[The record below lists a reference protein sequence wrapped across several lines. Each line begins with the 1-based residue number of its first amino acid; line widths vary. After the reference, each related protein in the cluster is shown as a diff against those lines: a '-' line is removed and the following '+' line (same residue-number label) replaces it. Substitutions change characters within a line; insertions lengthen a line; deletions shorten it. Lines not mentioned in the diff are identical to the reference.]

1 MTNPESVQ
9 YTPNMLIKYVYI
21 VFLGLILATFVGVG
35 IAAFYKGPVY
45 PDTPFSLKYARPY
58 SEPAVSTPSAEYI
71 KEQEA
76 FDVKSKEFQKQ
87 TEDYNRNVSMIA
99 LAFSVLMLVL
109 SLVFFK
115 EISIIADGLLLGGVL
130 TLAYSVV
137 RGFNTN
143 DDIYRFLVVG
153 AGLIIAMILGYL
165 KFVLPQRKSKM

>member
-1 MTNPESVQ
+1 
-9 YTPNMLIKYVYI
+9 MLIKYVYI

-45 PDTPFSLKYARPY
+45 PETPAALKYERPY
-58 SEPAVSTPSAEYI
+58 PDFQTGTPSADYI

-76 FDVKSKEFQKQ
+76 FDVKSKQFQTA
-87 TEDYNRNVSMIA
+87 TENYNRNVSMVS
-99 LAFSVLMLVL
+99 LAFAVLMLVL

-115 EISIIADGLLLGGVL
+115 QVLVIADGLLLGGVL

-153 AGLIIAMILGYL
+153 AGLVIAMVLGYL
-165 KFVLPQRKSKM
+165 KFVAPQNKK

>member
-1 MTNPESVQ
+1 
-9 YTPNMLIKYVYI
+9 MLIKYVYI
-21 VFLGLILATFVGVG
+21 VFLGIILATFVGVG

-45 PDTPFSLKYARPY
+45 PETPAALKYERPY
-58 SEPAVSTPSAEYI
+58 PDYQTGTPSAEYI

-76 FDVKSKEFQKQ
+76 FDAKSKQFQQ
-87 TEDYNRNVSMIA
+87 DSNIYNRNVSMIA

-109 SLVFFK
+109 SLSFFK
-115 EISIIADGLLLGGVL
+115 KIPVIADGLLLGGVL

-153 AGLIIAMILGYL
+153 AGLSIAMVLGYL
-165 KFVLPQRKSKM
+165 KFVAPSQHSRQ